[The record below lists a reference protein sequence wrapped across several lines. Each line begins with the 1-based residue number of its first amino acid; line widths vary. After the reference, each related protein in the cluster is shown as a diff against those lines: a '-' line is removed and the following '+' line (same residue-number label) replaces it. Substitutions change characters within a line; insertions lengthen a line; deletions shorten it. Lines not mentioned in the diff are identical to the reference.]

1 MNNLQAEVIEDS
13 VQVDPAGFHLIPLPF
28 ADDIRQPTVEMS
40 AHCKWLSL
48 IQLSL
53 FELIWNPKGSPELRK
68 AAVNIIERLKYS
80 AGYDPEAI
88 PNPCKAHAGKF
99 HWIHAN
105 AFPAALAL
113 HYGFLQAE
121 AFGEE
126 YNPEEDF
133 NDRSAPRFRAIHK
146 VGFRLL

>member
-1 MNNLQAEVIEDS
+1 MI
-13 VQVDPAGFHLIPLPF
+13 G
-28 ADDIRQPTVEMS
+28 S
-40 AHCKWLSL
+40 A
-48 IQLSL
+48 
-53 FELIWNPKGSPELRK
+53 ELRK

-88 PNPCKAHAGKF
+88 PNPCESHEYLKQGNINKIF
-99 HWIHAN
+99 S
-105 AFPAALAL
+105 ALAL

-146 VGFRLL
+146 VSMHLVIDTCIGG